1 MSSIDINELG
11 QVIVPDKSL
20 ARGGKGAASQMTQ
33 QLIRDHVKP
42 YNDLYNVES
51 MLGKGNFGV
60 VNLVRHRDSNAM
72 RAMKHIDL
80 RKLKVQGA
88 ATVTVYLMMREI
100 EIMKKLDHPNVIK
113 VFDIFRGTDDLH
125 IVMEL
130 CGGGEL
136 EEALHAQTALDAPN
150 PFPPKVPRY
159 TADVARKLVRQMLAG
174 VHYLHLNGVVH
185 RDLKL
190 ENFVFS
196 GPGKGEGTLKL
207 IDFGFARSNID
218 NNDMTMNC
226 GSLVYK
232 ASA

>member
-100 EIMKKLDHPNVIK
+100 EIMKKLDHPNVI
-113 VFDIFRGTDDLH
+113 R
-125 IVMEL
+125 
-130 CGGGEL
+130 
-136 EEALHAQTALDAPN
+136 
-150 PFPPKVPRY
+150 
-159 TADVARKLVRQMLAG
+159 
-174 VHYLHLNGVVH
+174 
-185 RDLKL
+185 
-190 ENFVFS
+190 
-196 GPGKGEGTLKL
+196 
-207 IDFGFARSNID
+207 
-218 NNDMTMNC
+218 
-226 GSLVYK
+226 
-232 ASA
+232 